1 MLEIGEL
8 TGAEAGTAIHTF
20 VSVAN
25 LNEPTEKEALR
36 LAYEKIISEKQA
48 EVIINSKRKI
58 EAFKKSELYKK
69 ISASEKIRKEEYFVA
84 RIPSSEFIADP
95 EIKEDILLQGAIDLL
110 CETKDGLLLLD
121 YKTDRADEDE
131 LIRRYKKQLEYYVY
145 AAEKCFNKPVNEVYI
160 WSFYLSKPIKLNIN
174 KEK

>member
-1 MLEIGEL
+1 MSLVCL
-8 TGAEAGTAIHTF
+8 KNATF

-69 ISASEKIRKEEYFVA
+69 IIKFRLVIR
-84 RIPSSEFIADP
+84 
-95 EIKEDILLQGAIDLL
+95 LQ
-110 CETKDGLLLLD
+110 
-121 YKTDRADEDE
+121 
-131 LIRRYKKQLEYYVY
+131 
-145 AAEKCFNKPVNEVYI
+145 
-160 WSFYLSKPIKLNIN
+160 
-174 KEK
+174 